1 MKKKKSDQSKR
12 NQLELSK
19 HEESRRKAAFF
30 NTMKFTIITLF
41 PDIFT
46 SLESYSVIGRA
57 IGKEKITLNVINLRD
72 FGIGNYHQVDDKPY
86 GGNVGMLLR
95 IDVLYQALEKAK
107 GQALKNHKIFIL
119 SAEGKIYNQEKA
131 ESFTKLDEVIL
142 ICGHY
147 EGFDARIDK
156 YIDGKISIGPYIL
169 TGGEIAAMSIIDS
182 VSRLLPGVL
191 GKDESSHEESFSSQD
206 DRSLLEYPQYT
217 RPFEFKGD
225 KVPEELLSGDP
236 KKIRKWQNENRFK

>member
-1 MKKKKSDQSKR
+1 
-12 NQLELSK
+12 
-19 HEESRRKAAFF
+19 
-30 NTMKFTIITLF
+30 MKFTIITLF
-41 PDIFT
+41 PDIFK

-57 IGKEKITLNVINLRD
+57 IGRKKIVLNLINLRD
-72 FGIGNYHQVDDKPY
+72 FGIGNYQQVDDKPY

-107 GQALKNHKIFIL
+107 KQASKNHKTFIL
-119 SAEGKIYNQEKA
+119 SAEGEIYNQEKA
-131 ESFTKLDEVIL
+131 ETLTKLDEIIL

-156 YIDGKISIGPYIL
+156 YIDGKISIGSYIL
-169 TGGEIAAMSIIDS
+169 TGGEIAAMSVIDS
-182 VSRLLPGVL
+182 VSRLLTGVL
-191 GKDESSHEESFSSQD
+191 GKDASSHEESFSNKD
-206 DRSLLEYPQYT
+206 NRSLLEYPQYT

-236 KKIRKWQNENRFK
+236 KKIRKWQDENRFE